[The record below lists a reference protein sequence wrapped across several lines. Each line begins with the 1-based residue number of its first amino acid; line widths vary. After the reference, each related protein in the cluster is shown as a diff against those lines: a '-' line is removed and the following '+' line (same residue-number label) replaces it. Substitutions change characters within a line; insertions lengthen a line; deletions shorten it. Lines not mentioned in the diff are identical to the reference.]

1 MKRSKVWML
10 ASILALGGMS
20 MSTVGTPLLTVQAA
34 EEATVAAKE
43 YTTQGGIA
51 NMGSGTANITI
62 KGNEGQTLVGKKFH
76 VYKLFLAQ
84 NAQGME
90 SINYT
95 FNPTY
100 EQALKNVAAKA
111 LSVPVDD
118 VTEYMVI
125 DYIQSLNSYKVEGAQ
140 TEQELEG
147 RYSKFRYFVEDLRNE
162 IEKQGVQ
169 SDVVNIKDV
178 KSDNSVQLT
187 GLEFGYYLVDE
198 ITDVEGTHSAGS
210 LCMVSTANPSAE
222 MQVKSD
228 YPTIIK
234 KIQEDDKNQNITDP
248 DGWNDIGD
256 YEIGQTVPYKYESNI
271 PNMNGYKTYYYAWHD
286 CMDEALTF
294 HEDSV
299 AITIYETS
307 GSQSKY
313 YTLRKDEF
321 QVSTNLGDDETFR
334 VAINDLKA
342 IVDREFDRK
351 NEVDENV
358 YGQKVVLTYEAT
370 LNEKAAQDTGRPG
383 FENDVRLE
391 FSNNPDSNGEG
402 STGYTPWDTVVCF
415 TYKLNGLKTNNH
427 GAKLEGAKFRLYSD
441 KDLKNE
447 VYIKKIEDG
456 YCVINRDFS
465 GNSVPEEAVE
475 MESDSN
481 GNFIIFGLDSGTYY
495 LKETSAPTGYR
506 PLLDPI
512 VLKLKAVFTEERN
525 SYIKGEGGTDKILQ
539 KLEANVYMKEFL
551 NGDFEERNIELVTDS
566 ESGSANLNVINTVG
580 KKLPVTGSSAML
592 LLVGAGS
599 LLLSGFTVCLHR
611 KYGGQKK

>member
-1 MKRSKVWML
+1 MQMYLSLAQNLIQHSTLFYTLHAILKSLQKVHIILICANIFPSDLRKISVSCFIGKEPRHDNDYRKSHTHIRSAAPYPGSCFYRWTKRKGTVL
-10 ASILALGGMS
+10 LSILALGGMS
-20 MSTVGTPLLTVQAA
+20 VSTIGTPLLTVQAA

-43 YTTQGGIA
+43 YHTQGGIA
-51 NMGSGTANITI
+51 NMGSSTANITI

-169 SDVVNIKDV
+169 SDVVNIKDI

-228 YPTIIK
+228 YPSVIK
-234 KIQEDDKNQNITDP
+234 KIQEDDQNPNLTDP

-271 PNMNGYKTYYYAWHD
+271 PNMNGYKNYYYAWHD
-286 CMDEALTF
+286 KMDKALTF
-294 HEDSV
+294 KPESV
-299 AITIYETS
+299 KITIS
-307 GSQSKY
+307 
-313 YTLRKDEF
+313 DEK
-321 QVSTNLGDDETFR
+321 G
-334 VAINDLKA
+334 KA
-342 IVDREFDRK
+342 
-351 NEVDENV
+351 
-358 YGQKVVLTYEAT
+358 
-370 LNEKAAQDTGRPG
+370 
-383 FENDVRLE
+383 
-391 FSNNPDSNGEG
+391 
-402 STGYTPWDTVVCF
+402 TP
-415 TYKLNGLKTNNH
+415 
-427 GAKLEGAKFRLYSD
+427 
-441 KDLKNE
+441 
-447 VYIKKIEDG
+447 
-456 YCVINRDFS
+456 
-465 GNSVPEEAVE
+465 
-475 MESDSN
+475 
-481 GNFIIFGLDSGTYY
+481 
-495 LKETSAPTGYR
+495 
-506 PLLDPI
+506 
-512 VLKLKAVFTEERN
+512 
-525 SYIKGEGGTDKILQ
+525 
-539 KLEANVYMKEFL
+539 
-551 NGDFEERNIELVTDS
+551 
-566 ESGSANLNVINTVG
+566 
-580 KKLPVTGSSAML
+580 
-592 LLVGAGS
+592 
-599 LLLSGFTVCLHR
+599 
-611 KYGGQKK
+611 

>member
-1 MKRSKVWML
+1 
-10 ASILALGGMS
+10 
-20 MSTVGTPLLTVQAA
+20 
-34 EEATVAAKE
+34 
-43 YTTQGGIA
+43 
-51 NMGSGTANITI
+51 MGSGTANITI

-111 LSVPVDD
+111 LSVPVDE

-228 YPTIIK
+228 YPSVIK
-234 KIQEDDKNQNITDP
+234 KIQEDDQNPNLTDP

-271 PNMNGYKTYYYAWHD
+271 P
-286 CMDEALTF
+286 E
-294 HEDSV
+294 
-299 AITIYETS
+299 
-307 GSQSKY
+307 
-313 YTLRKDEF
+313 
-321 QVSTNLGDDETFR
+321 
-334 VAINDLKA
+334 
-342 IVDREFDRK
+342 
-351 NEVDENV
+351 
-358 YGQKVVLTYEAT
+358 
-370 LNEKAAQDTGRPG
+370 
-383 FENDVRLE
+383 
-391 FSNNPDSNGEG
+391 
-402 STGYTPWDTVVCF
+402 
-415 TYKLNGLKTNNH
+415 
-427 GAKLEGAKFRLYSD
+427 
-441 KDLKNE
+441 
-447 VYIKKIEDG
+447 
-456 YCVINRDFS
+456 
-465 GNSVPEEAVE
+465 
-475 MESDSN
+475 
-481 GNFIIFGLDSGTYY
+481 
-495 LKETSAPTGYR
+495 
-506 PLLDPI
+506 
-512 VLKLKAVFTEERN
+512 
-525 SYIKGEGGTDKILQ
+525 
-539 KLEANVYMKEFL
+539 
-551 NGDFEERNIELVTDS
+551 
-566 ESGSANLNVINTVG
+566 
-580 KKLPVTGSSAML
+580 L
-592 LLVGAGS
+592 LLCMA
-599 LLLSGFTVCLHR
+599 
-611 KYGGQKK
+611 

>member
-1 MKRSKVWML
+1 ML

-20 MSTVGTPLLTVQAA
+20 VSTIGTPLLTVQAA

-43 YTTQGGIA
+43 YHTQGGIA
-51 NMGSGTANITI
+51 NMGSSTANITI

-228 YPTIIK
+228 YPSVIK
-234 KIQEDDKNQNITDP
+234 KI
-248 DGWNDIGD
+248 
-256 YEIGQTVPYKYESNI
+256 
-271 PNMNGYKTYYYAWHD
+271 
-286 CMDEALTF
+286 
-294 HEDSV
+294 
-299 AITIYETS
+299 
-307 GSQSKY
+307 
-313 YTLRKDEF
+313 
-321 QVSTNLGDDETFR
+321 
-334 VAINDLKA
+334 
-342 IVDREFDRK
+342 
-351 NEVDENV
+351 
-358 YGQKVVLTYEAT
+358 
-370 LNEKAAQDTGRPG
+370 
-383 FENDVRLE
+383 
-391 FSNNPDSNGEG
+391 
-402 STGYTPWDTVVCF
+402 
-415 TYKLNGLKTNNH
+415 
-427 GAKLEGAKFRLYSD
+427 
-441 KDLKNE
+441 
-447 VYIKKIEDG
+447 
-456 YCVINRDFS
+456 
-465 GNSVPEEAVE
+465 
-475 MESDSN
+475 
-481 GNFIIFGLDSGTYY
+481 
-495 LKETSAPTGYR
+495 
-506 PLLDPI
+506 
-512 VLKLKAVFTEERN
+512 
-525 SYIKGEGGTDKILQ
+525 
-539 KLEANVYMKEFL
+539 
-551 NGDFEERNIELVTDS
+551 
-566 ESGSANLNVINTVG
+566 
-580 KKLPVTGSSAML
+580 
-592 LLVGAGS
+592 
-599 LLLSGFTVCLHR
+599 
-611 KYGGQKK
+611 